1 MIMKYV
7 LAENCDSGIYSLVQK
22 ALQDHYE
29 VLPLPASTE
38 LIEYLR
44 AHPAD
49 LVLLTV
55 SGTGVNEFRKYDII
69 RRIPEMEGRPVIF
82 ISGGSDSRTEQK
94 VLSRG
99 AVDYI
104 TLPITEEL
112 LLHRVNNVVELA
124 ELRRDRPY
132 VEKYQDAISI
142 SFAELVECRDETTG
156 GHLKKTTGYFNILL
170 KAAMNS
176 DAYKDIISPGDVG
189 VLLRSATLH
198 DIGKLGINDDILRK
212 DSPLD
217 DDEFEF
223 MKTHTTL
230 GKQTFEKI
238 IKETG
243 GTGWL
248 YLAKD
253 IAYCHHEHWDG
264 TGYPNG
270 LKGEEI
276 PLYARMLALADV
288 YDALTSRRTY
298 KKAFSHKKATEI
310 IIEGRGSF
318 FDPGFV
324 DLFIK
329 VNKEFEEMLL
339 RNRTAL

>member
-1 MIMKYV
+1 
-7 LAENCDSGIYSLVQK
+7 LVEK
-22 ALQDHYE
+22 ALQGHYE
-29 VLPLPASTE
+29 VLPLPGSTQ
-38 LIEYLR
+38 LIEALR
-44 AHPAD
+44 TRPAD

-55 SGTGVNEFRKYDII
+55 SGTGVDGFRKYDII
-69 RRIPEMEGRPVIF
+69 RRIPEMEERPVIF
-82 ISGGSDSRTEQK
+82 ISDGSDSKTEQK
-94 VLSRG
+94 MLSKD
-99 AVDYI
+99 AMDYI

-112 LLHRVNNVVELA
+112 LLHRVNNAVELA
-124 ELRRDRPY
+124 ELRRERPY

-170 KAAMNS
+170 RAAMNS
-176 DAYKDIISPGDVG
+176 DAYKDRIAPEDVG
-189 VLLRSATLH
+189 ALLRSASLH
-198 DIGKLGINDDILRK
+198 DIGKIGINDDILRK
-212 DSPLD
+212 DSSLNYS
-217 DDEFEF
+217 EYEN

-264 TGYPNG
+264 SGYPNG

-276 PLYARMLALADV
+276 PLYARMLTLADV
-288 YDALTSRRTY
+288 YDALTSRRSY
-298 KKAFSHKKATEI
+298 KEAFSHRVATDI
-310 IIEGRGSF
+310 IIKGKGSI
-318 FDPGFV
+318 FDPGLV

-329 VNKEFEEMLL
+329 KNREFEEMLS
-339 RNRTAL
+339 R